1 MITHS
6 ARLLNHS
13 TVMSRNSRKDYAFQV
28 LAALISTR
36 ENTPIPEE
44 KLDGYIKQ
52 AILITDKMLEE
63 LDK

>member
-1 MITHS
+1 MLGNPIPPAPNLDKRRQQH
-6 ARLLNHS
+6 
-13 TVMSRNSRKDYAFQV
+13 AFQV
-28 LAALISTR
+28 LSALISTR

-52 AILITDKMLEE
+52 AILITDKMIEE